1 MNQRNSLSSSSK
13 VTVAALLVAAA
24 GFVIQIVSGVDVPT
38 VPPGLVILLVAAGLI
53 AFVPWRWI
61 PVLGVPVGLFFLIGF
76 FGSGAVG
83 NLLDPSRLGVFVGA
97 WVQFLAAIVVIV
109 ASTVATIQNYQT
121 RS

>member
-13 VTVAALLVAAA
+13 VTVAPLLVAAA

-97 WVQFLAAIVVIV
+97 CVQFLAAIVVIV

-121 RS
+121 RA